1 MAFKSKD
8 QLDGLPVA
16 EMSKDQQKLVE
27 QVIADPLLP
36 FRKKDVA
43 EAMQLIASSGGV
55 GSLSMA
61 FYRNLDLSI
70 DKVWDVWQ
78 LESPKMVWYLGSLPR
93 SHVGT
98 SQGLT
103 AGDAGSAL
111 ETVIAPIRS

>member
-1 MAFKSKD
+1 VAFKSKD

-27 QVIADPLLP
+27 QVMADPLLP
-36 FRKKDVA
+36 FRKKDVD

-70 DKVWDVWQ
+70 DKVWDVWH
-78 LESPKMVWYLGSLPR
+78 LESPKMVWYFRGHP
-93 SHVGT
+93 HVHT
-98 SQGLT
+98 WVHLK
-103 AGDAGSAL
+103 A
-111 ETVIAPIRS
+111 